1 MEKVRVVKANVSTK
15 GKDSINIKIN
25 NGMRDFIV
33 EIKKENIS
41 FENIE
46 NNNVE
51 VKVYSMIRNCC
62 ASCPIYVLE
71 SGKSIEEDNE
81 ISQLLKD
88 IITKIGTEM
97 KELIA

>member
-1 MEKVRVVKANVSTK
+1 MRVIKASISTK
-15 GKDSINIKIN
+15 SKDEINLKIN

-33 EIKKENIS
+33 QIKKENIL
-41 FENIE
+41 FQDIE

-71 SGKSIEEDNE
+71 SGKNVEEDAE
-81 ISQLLKD
+81 VGQLLKD
-88 IITKIGTEM
+88 IINIIGEEM
-97 KELIA
+97 KGLIG